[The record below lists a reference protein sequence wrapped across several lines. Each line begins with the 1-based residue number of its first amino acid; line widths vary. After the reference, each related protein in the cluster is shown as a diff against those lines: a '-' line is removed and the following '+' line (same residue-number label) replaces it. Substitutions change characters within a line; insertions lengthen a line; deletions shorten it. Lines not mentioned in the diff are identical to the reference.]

1 MHWHAAVW
9 TQKQWPCVEVGSSQ
23 ARGWQSPVCVP
34 SRFLNIPFGAIL
46 LQMVHE
52 AFEQEIENINQA
64 VHEAFKQERAE
75 LDLQVGQ
82 TVQEAVQEVRAEDI
96 NQRTRWFGTAGQMS
110 GVLPVQ
116 GGQTETP

>member
-1 MHWHAAVW
+1 MCESDSEHSI
-9 TQKQWPCVEVGSSQ
+9 CD
-23 ARGWQSPVCVP
+23 
-34 SRFLNIPFGAIL
+34 L

-82 TVQEAVQEVRAEDI
+82 TVQEAVQEVRSGNEI
-96 NQRTRWFGTAGQMS
+96 NALLGARWFI
-110 GVLPVQ
+110 
-116 GGQTETP
+116 